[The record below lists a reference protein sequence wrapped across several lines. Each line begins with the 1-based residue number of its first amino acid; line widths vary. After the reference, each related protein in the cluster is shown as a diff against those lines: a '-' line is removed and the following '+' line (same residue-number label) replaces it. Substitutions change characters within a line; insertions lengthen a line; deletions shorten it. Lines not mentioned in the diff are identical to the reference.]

1 MVQKF
6 DWVKVNSAGPD
17 GIHPILAKKIPLKE
31 DRTKIVKQALES
43 EGLFDTRVALI
54 KKPKKGYRSIQVTNV
69 GARWFEKA
77 MLPFLEE
84 VKPIAQC

>member
-17 GIHPILAKKIPLKE
+17 EIHPILAKKIPLKE

-54 KKPKKGYRSIQVTNV
+54 KKPKKGYRPLQVTNV
-69 GARWFEKA
+69 AAR
-77 MLPFLEE
+77 
-84 VKPIAQC
+84 